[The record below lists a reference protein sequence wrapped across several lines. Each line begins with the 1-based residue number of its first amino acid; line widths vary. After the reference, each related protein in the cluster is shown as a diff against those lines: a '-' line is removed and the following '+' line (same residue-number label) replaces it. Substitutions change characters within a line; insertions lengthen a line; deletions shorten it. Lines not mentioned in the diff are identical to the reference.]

1 MKWYFKAIYQYF
13 NFSGRARR
21 KEFWVFILF
30 NFFVIWL
37 LSILNPYFNTEY
49 LSTTSSIYS
58 LFVFI
63 PSVTV
68 FLRRLHD
75 AGKNGWNILL
85 IFIPIIGWAWLL
97 MLLIMVGE
105 PKTNKWGLY
114 PKGIHNN

>member
-21 KEFWVFILF
+21 KEFWVFILL
-30 NFFVIWL
+30 NLFVIWL
-37 LSILNPYFNTEY
+37 LSIIDSYFNTEY

-75 AGKNGWNILL
+75 TGTNGWNILL

-114 PKGIHNN
+114 PKGINNN